1 MKTREYRTRT
11 KVITIVLS
19 GLVVLYTVTTIISTV
34 LSFSIPRLSL
44 KSPLPSTNLTYM
56 EVNFPSRYDGINLA
70 GWFLITRGERV
81 IVVVNGG
88 FQNRTDDNVDTAGL
102 TQDLTARGYDIFL
115 FDQRGRGESEG
126 KGRALSNFESDIGG
140 AIDYLKDGGYDIR
153 NITLL
158 GFCSGAFSTLL
169 FATHEDVG
177 ALIID
182 GCFATVEG
190 MVVRQAAERN
200 IPGFLVECFI
210 PGMKVAARA
219 MYGFRIVEPINE
231 VEKVR
236 CPVFFIHEEKDDLV
250 TWEETQ
256 QLYRASKNPAN
267 EIWHVPGALHSQ
279 AYRNYPDEFVDR
291 IDRFLKK
298 SQEMKNRRN

>member
-11 KVITIVLS
+11 KVIATVLS
-19 GLVVLYTVTTIISTV
+19 SLIILYTIISLISAV
-34 LSFSIPRLSL
+34 LSLSVPRLQL
-44 KSPLPSTNLTYM
+44 KSPLPSTRLPYM
-56 EVNFPSRYDGINLA
+56 EVNFSSRYDGVNLA

-88 FQNRTDDNVDTAGL
+88 FQNRIDDNVDTAGL
-102 TQDLTARGYDIFL
+102 AQDLAARGYDILL

-140 AIDYLKDGGYDIR
+140 AIDYLQDNGYDLG

-158 GFCSGAFSTLL
+158 GFCSGAYSTLL
-169 FATHEDVG
+169 FATREDVG
-177 ALIID
+177 AVIID
-182 GCFATVEG
+182 GCFGTVEG
-190 MVVRQAAERN
+190 MVVRQAVERN
-200 IPGFLVECFI
+200 IPGLLVECFI
-210 PGMKVAARA
+210 PGMKVAASA

-250 TWEETQ
+250 TWKETL
-256 QLYRASKNPAN
+256 QLYKAAKNPAK
-267 EIWHVPGALHSQ
+267 EIWQVPGALHSQ

-291 IDRFLKK
+291 IDSFLSK
-298 SQEMKNRRN
+298 SD